1 MSRVKAVSSP
11 ASPPLTSGS
20 VGVMVEKR
28 RYRSN
33 RYRLIPVSAVYTRG
47 ERLHKIRD
55 RPSKTLKKLSIL
67 LNTSADYILGLTDK
81 ETLRLDEL
89 SPNDQLRIKAI
100 LQTFKNLNL
109 PS

>member
-1 MSRVKAVSSP
+1 MDD
-11 ASPPLTSGS
+11 LTETGKRIRQLGLEKGWSQAQLGKE
-20 VGVMVEKR
+20 VGLNGRFV
-28 RYRSN
+28 
-33 RYRLIPVSAVYTRG
+33 
-47 ERLHKIRD
+47 RD
-55 RPSKTLKKLSIL
+55 WELGTSLPSSKTLKKLSIL

>member
-1 MSRVKAVSSP
+1 MDD
-11 ASPPLTSGS
+11 LTETGKRIRQLRLEKGWSQAQLGKEVNGRS
-20 VGVMVEKR
+20 V
-28 RYRSN
+28 
-33 RYRLIPVSAVYTRG
+33 
-47 ERLHKIRD
+47 RD
-55 RPSKTLKKLSIL
+55 WELGTSLPSSKTLKKLSIL

>member
-1 MSRVKAVSSP
+1 MDD
-11 ASPPLTSGS
+11 LTETGKRIRQLRLEKGWSQAQLGKEVGLNGRS
-20 VGVMVEKR
+20 V
-28 RYRSN
+28 
-33 RYRLIPVSAVYTRG
+33 
-47 ERLHKIRD
+47 RD
-55 RPSKTLKKLSIL
+55 WELGTSLPSSKTLKKLSIL

-89 SPNDQLRIKAI
+89 TPNDQLRIKAI

>member
-1 MSRVKAVSSP
+1 MDD
-11 ASPPLTSGS
+11 LTETGKRIRQLRLEKGWSQAQLGKEVGLNGRS
-20 VGVMVEKR
+20 V
-28 RYRSN
+28 
-33 RYRLIPVSAVYTRG
+33 
-47 ERLHKIRD
+47 RD
-55 RPSKTLKKLSIL
+55 CELGTSLPSSKTLKKLSIL

>member
-1 MSRVKAVSSP
+1 MDD
-11 ASPPLTSGS
+11 LTETGKRIRQLRLEKGWSQAQLGKEVGLNGRS
-20 VGVMVEKR
+20 V
-28 RYRSN
+28 
-33 RYRLIPVSAVYTRG
+33 
-47 ERLHKIRD
+47 RD
-55 RPSKTLKKLSIL
+55 WKLGTSLPSSKTLKKLSIL

>member
-1 MSRVKAVSSP
+1 MDD
-11 ASPPLTSGS
+11 LTETGKRIRQLRLEKGWSQAQLGKEVNGRS
-20 VGVMVEKR
+20 V
-28 RYRSN
+28 
-33 RYRLIPVSAVYTRG
+33 
-47 ERLHKIRD
+47 RD
-55 RPSKTLKKLSIL
+55 WELGTSLPSSKTLKKLSIL

-100 LQTFKNLNL
+100 LQTFKNPNL